1 VNRAAP
7 TTSAVSIDGRATA
20 AYGVAGTLPV
30 GAIVVLPG
38 GVVVRVRAD
47 GGLDEVGGVPL
58 RKSIASDPTAS
69 PRGAR

>member
-1 VNRAAP
+1 VKRAP

-30 GAIVVLPG
+30 GAIVVLPR

-47 GGLDEVGGVPL
+47 GGLNEVGGVPL